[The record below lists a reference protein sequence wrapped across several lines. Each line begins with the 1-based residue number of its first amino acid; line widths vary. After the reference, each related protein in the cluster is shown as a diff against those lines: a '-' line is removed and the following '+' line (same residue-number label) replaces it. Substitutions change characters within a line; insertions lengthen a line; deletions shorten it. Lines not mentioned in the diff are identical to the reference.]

1 MQNNTSAPLK
11 TNSRLD
17 ASFLNRRQIAAVR
30 ADKVRNERVPCG
42 SPGLPV
48 SVMVERPFPILSAVK
63 LGEPPADW
71 VSGFPFD
78 VPALQGLVEV
88 VLPSPVT
95 ILAGENGSGKSTLL
109 EAMALAAKL
118 PTVGRAETGDDGTL
132 ALQRRLADTLTL
144 VWRRRSHRGFFLRAE
159 DFFGFAHRLR
169 SLRKEM
175 EERIDQVDREY
186 GGRSELAKQ
195 LAKGPAA
202 GSLSAMRTRYGDD
215 LDANSH
221 GESFLRLFRS
231 RFVPDGL
238 YFLDEPEAALSP
250 QSQLGFVAMMS
261 EMVRRGGQFVV
272 ATHSPM
278 LMALPGATIY
288 SFDSAPLARVEY
300 EELDAVRLL
309 RDFLQAPERYLRRIW
324 QLPNGFRADP

>member
-1 MQNNTSAPLK
+1 MGEQP
-11 TNSRLD
+11 R
-17 ASFLNRRQIAAVR
+17 
-30 ADKVRNERVPCG
+30 
-42 SPGLPV
+42 
-48 SVMVERPFPILSAVK
+48 PILSAVR
-63 LGEPPADW
+63 LGKPPAEW
-71 VSGFPFD
+71 ASEFPFD
-78 VPALQGLVEV
+78 VPAFQGLVEV
-88 VLPSPVT
+88 ALPGPVT
-95 ILAGENGSGKSTLL
+95 VLAGENGSGKSTLL

-118 PTVGRAETGDDGTL
+118 PTVGRAETSDDGTL
-132 ALQRRLADTLTL
+132 ALQRRLAGTLTL
-144 VWRRRSHRGFFLRAE
+144 VWRRRPHRGFFLRAE
-159 DFFGFAHRLR
+159 DFFGFTRRLR

-175 EERIDQVDREY
+175 EERLDQVDREY
-186 GGRSELAKQ
+186 EGRSELAKL

-202 GSLSAMRTRYGDD
+202 GSISAMRARYGDD

-261 EMVRRGGQFVV
+261 EMVGRGGQFVI

-288 SFDSAPLARVEY
+288 SFDSAPLTRVEY
-300 EELDAVRLL
+300 EELDAVRLM
-309 RDFLQAPERYLRRIW
+309 RDFLQAPERYLRRVW
-324 QLPNGFRADP
+324 QPR